1 MQNRTK
7 HIMGMGDVMDSVD
20 ILNIV
25 DRGEVTQ
32 NKMLEKLMYLMWYE
46 HMKREWKRVPNY
58 IYGNRNYELLAEKYY
73 KEFGKTV
80 TTWDIPNR
88 NIGDL

>member
-1 MQNRTK
+1 
-7 HIMGMGDVMDSVD
+7 MGMGDVMNFVD
-20 ILNIV
+20 VLNIV

-46 HMKREWKRVPNY
+46 HMKRECKRVPNY

-80 TTWDIPNR
+80 ATWDIPNR